1 MTCGIT
7 TLKKSAIAL
16 VLALLV
22 AFGFVA
28 LMGRTVR
35 ADDTEGASGEGWTLS
50 ANGDLKI
57 TSSDAFK
64 NNDWEKTSID
74 ITSIYITAPTI
85 PDNAFNQYTTG
96 KYGEVKTLT
105 INETV
110 TSIGVE
116 CFKEF
121 PKLESVKY
129 YPSFTKVPNFSF
141 YQCTNLKEIAFYDMG
156 SVTEIGNMAFGDCT
170 NLKTI
175 SLKGVTAIG
184 DSAFSKCESLESVD
198 LSYVETIGYGAFC
211 GCTQLKTAKFT
222 AVETDGSKVT
232 SIGKLAF
239 KNCSNLEGK
248 LDLSNV
254 TAIPEE
260 AFYNCS
266 KIEEVTLWDAETVDK
281 YAFYGCTSLT
291 KALMSDDTKSIGD
304 EAFRSCGKLGSLG
317 TISSAI
323 SIGDNAFAGCTT
335 LSSVDLLAIED
346 IGSNAFYGC
355 TSLGSV
361 KLGDNIQTIS
371 ESAFRNCTKLRTI
384 NLSEVYY
391 IRDYAFYGCSA
402 LEYAD
407 LSNAETIG
415 KQAFDACDSLER
427 IRLSYYLYSYD
438 GEAFIFDNITSLI
451 FVGSESILNQW
462 GFRHVFPNAE
472 IELIPANVYLITM
485 EFGEEYPNYHVVSK
499 NNKIRSFEPSRDGF
513 TFTGWYT
520 DKACTILYDIDTPVT
535 TDLHLYAGWSRDL
548 SEVGEIIKGYS
559 ISLEGD
565 IGVKF
570 YTILPAN
577 ISEDAYMLFTVQGIS
592 QTQKVM
598 VSEAESITVKDVEYT
613 VFKCSVPAKNM
624 TSEIGVDFIEGN
636 TSLVN
641 ISYSIMRYANYII
654 DNENSYK
661 DAAPVVKAMLNY
673 GAYAQAYFNCNT
685 AYPANAI
692 LNDGTDV
699 SSVTAETL
707 AAFATPKDTVVNDNI
722 TFSSVNLELESKLTM
737 NMYFTGDLD
746 GVVFKLNDSTV
757 LNAEKLSDGRVKVSI
772 TGIGAEDIDANFKVS
787 LYSGDTLLGDV
798 TYSPMNYCYNVLS
811 REETPTRT
819 AALKDVIRALYLYN
833 KAANE
838 YV

>member
-1 MTCGIT
+1 MTCGLT

-50 ANGDLKI
+50 ANGDLQI

-85 PDNAFNQYTTG
+85 PDYAFNQYTTG

-110 TSIGVE
+110 TSIGVG

-129 YPSFTKVPNFSF
+129 YPTFTKVPYISF

-156 SVTEIGNMAFGDCT
+156 SVTEIGDMAFGDCT

-184 DSAFSKCESLESVD
+184 DSAFSNCISLESVD

-211 GCTQLKTAKFT
+211 GCTQLKTAKFNT
-222 AVETDGSKVT
+222 VEFTESNVT
-232 SIGKLAF
+232 SIGALAF

-266 KIEEVTLWDAETVDK
+266 KIEEVTLWDAESVGTK
-281 YAFYGCTSLT
+281 AFYDCASLT

-304 EAFRSCGKLGSLG
+304 EAFRFCANLENLGV
-317 TISSAI
+317 TEQVI

-355 TSLGSV
+355 TSLRSV
-361 KLGDNIQTIS
+361 GLGDNIHTIS
-371 ESAFRNCTKLRTI
+371 KYAFINCAVLRTI
-384 NLSEVYY
+384 NLSEIVT
-391 IRDYAFYGCSA
+391 IGEYAFYNCSS

-407 LSNAETIG
+407 LTNTETIG
-415 KQAFDACDSLER
+415 NHAFDGCTSLER
-427 IRLSYYLYSYD
+427 IKLSYYLYSYE
-438 GEAFIFDNITSLI
+438 GESFVFDKVTEITFRGTKDLL
-451 FVGSESILNQW
+451 EQW
-462 GFRHVFPNAE
+462 DFNRDFPNA
-472 IELIPANVYLITM
+472 LITLDEVELYYVIM
-485 EFGEEYPNYHVVSK
+485 DFGTGYGNFPVEK
-499 NNKIRSFEPSRDGF
+499 NHKIGSFEPKKEGF

-520 DKACTILYDIDTPVT
+520 DKACTTLYDFDTPIT
-535 TDLHLYAGWSRDL
+535 ADLHLYAGWSRDL
-548 SEVGEIIKGYS
+548 SGVGKIIQGYS

-624 TSEIGVDFIEGN
+624 TSEISVDFIEGN
-636 TSLVN
+636 TSLAN
-641 ISYSIMRYANYII
+641 TSYSIMRYANYII